1 MSTYEQL
8 GSLSGDLAR
17 LVSDSLNAVVM
28 IARREGA
35 PRTGLVLDDHRIV
48 SVARSAEIGEKVSVD
63 FPDGQ
68 EGEGEVVAFDA
79 TSGVGILTLPA
90 EGPARSITSPPHR
103 EAPLRVGELTVTL
116 ALPSP
121 DGVEARLGMV
131 RCAGGATHL
140 PGGRRIAQYLQTDA
154 TQYPGFLG
162 APVLDVEG
170 RLAGITMA
178 SRNDGFIVPTG
189 ELLRILDALSDNPDI
204 GMGYLGVRTESAPLP
219 DSVATGLEGQSHGML
234 IIGVDSDSPAES
246 AGLRVG
252 DSIVSVDRRPI
263 ADLQTLADALIGT
276 NGGEISIAVARGGDV
291 LTLQARPTVQRMR
304 RRHRRRR

>member
-17 LVSDSLNAVVM
+17 LVSDSRDAVVM
-28 IARREGA
+28 VARREGA
-35 PRTGLVLDDHRIV
+35 PRTGFFLDDHRIV

-68 EGEGEVVAFDA
+68 NGEGEVVAFDS
-79 TSGVGILTLPA
+79 TSGVGILSLPTD
-90 EGPARSITSPPHR
+90 GPARPVTLLVHR
-103 EAPLRVGELTVTL
+103 EVPLQVGELTVTL
-116 ALPSP
+116 ALPSS

-140 PGGRRIAQYLQTDA
+140 PGGRRIAEYLQTDA

-178 SRNDGFIVPTG
+178 SRNDGFIVPIG
-189 ELLRILDALSDNPDI
+189 ELQLILDALSGNPDI
-204 GMGYLGVRTESAPLP
+204 GMGYLGVRTEAAPLP
-219 DSVATGLEGQSHGML
+219 DSIAPGLDGQSRGML
-234 IIGVDSDSPAES
+234 IIGVDSGSPAES

-252 DSIVSVDRRPI
+252 DIIVSVGSRPI
-263 ADLQTLADALIGT
+263 GDLQTLADALIGT
-276 NGGEISIAVARGGDV
+276 NGVEISIAVARGGDV
-291 LTLQARPTVQRMR
+291 LTFQATPTVQRMR